1 VGPLSPF
8 PVSRFPFYVPVNSRY
23 LFGEAWA
30 IARSGP
36 RHTAMA
42 VTLIALAFYV
52 PGLFA
57 LVSRNLSRLAGPSRD
72 PVGAVLTLDPAADAR
87 AIAARLAADPRVA
100 RVTIVGREAAL
111 ERFRRAYPD
120 LGGAL
125 QDLGEAPFPPTV
137 EVHLHP
143 AAPAQAARELAAAA
157 RSWPGVDSAESEEAF
172 ARKFRDGVRLL
183 RGAGLFLGGLL
194 AFAAVLSVASAV
206 RLALDLHRD
215 EIDIMR
221 RMGAT
226 EAAIRAP
233 FWLHAS
239 FEGLAGG
246 AFSLLLLYA
255 TYRGALHLLSRE
267 PHPVLSLFWVG
278 FLDLPTALALPAVG
292 AVAGFVGSLL
302 SLSKRPKS

>member
-1 VGPLSPF
+1 MRRTRTPTSISVCIPCSI
-8 PVSRFPFYVPVNSRY
+8 R
-23 LFGEAWA
+23 
-30 IARSGP
+30 AR
-36 RHTAMA
+36 
-42 VTLIALAFYV
+42 
-52 PGLFA
+52 
-57 LVSRNLSRLAGPSRD
+57 
-72 PVGAVLTLDPAADAR
+72 GAS
-87 AIAARLAADPRVA
+87 
-100 RVTIVGREAAL
+100 
-111 ERFRRAYPD
+111 
-120 LGGAL
+120 
-125 QDLGEAPFPPTV
+125 
-137 EVHLHP
+137 
-143 AAPAQAARELAAAA
+143 AQ
-157 RSWPGVDSAESEEAF
+157 SWPGVDSAESEEAF

-183 RGAGLFLGGLL
+183 RGAGFFLGGLL

-246 AFSLLLLYA
+246 ALSLLLLYA
-255 TYRGALHLLSRE
+255 TYRAAIHLLSRE

-292 AVAGFVGSLL
+292 AIAGFVGSLL

>member
-1 VGPLSPF
+1 M
-8 PVSRFPFYVPVNSRY
+8 NSRY

-42 VTLIALAFYV
+42 VLLIALAFYV

-57 LVSRNLSRLAGPSRD
+57 LVSRNLARLASTAGD
-72 PVGAVLTLDPAADAR
+72 PTAAVLTLDPAADAR
-87 AIAARLAADPRVA
+87 SIAARVAADGRVA
-100 RVTIVGREAAL
+100 RVTIVGSAAAF
-111 ERFRRAYPD
+111 ERFRKAYPD
-120 LGGAL
+120 LGAAL
-125 QDLGEAPFPPTV
+125 ADLDEAPFPPTI
-137 EVHLHP
+137 EVTLKPSSP
-143 AAPAQAARELAAAA
+143 ASAGRELAREA
-157 RSWPGVDSAESEEAF
+157 RSWPGVDSAESEEEY
-172 ARKFRDGVRLL
+172 ARKFRDGVRIL
-183 RGAGLFLGGLL
+183 RGAGLFLGSLL
-194 AFAAVLSVASAV
+194 TIAAVLSVASAV

-246 AFSLLLLYA
+246 ALALALLYA
-255 TYRGALHLLSRE
+255 TYRGAVYLLARE
-267 PHPVLSLFWVG
+267 PHPVLSIFWVG

-292 AVAGFVGSLL
+292 AAAGLVGSLL
-302 SLSKRPKS
+302 SLSKRPRD

>member
-1 VGPLSPF
+1 M
-8 PVSRFPFYVPVNSRY
+8 NSRY

-57 LVSRNLSRLAGPSRD
+57 LVSRNLSRLAGPARD
-72 PVGAVLTLDPAADAR
+72 PVAAILTLDPAADSR
-87 AIAARLAADPRVA
+87 AVAARLSADPRVA
-100 RVTIVGREAAL
+100 RVTVVGSADAF

-125 QDLGEAPFPPTV
+125 QDLGEAPFPPTI

-143 AAPAQAARELAAAA
+143 EAPAGAARNLAATV

-215 EIDIMR
+215 EIEIMR

-246 AFSLLLLYA
+246 ALSLLLLYV
-255 TYRGALHLLSRE
+255 TYRTALHLLSRE

-278 FLDLPTALALPAVG
+278 FLDLPTALTLPAVG
-292 AVAGFVGSLL
+292 AAAGFVGSLL
-302 SLSKRPKS
+302 SLSKRAKS

>member
-1 VGPLSPF
+1 M
-8 PVSRFPFYVPVNSRY
+8 NSRY

-42 VTLIALAFYV
+42 VLLIALAFYV

-57 LVSRNLSRLAGPSRD
+57 LVSRNLARLASTAGD
-72 PVGAVLTLDPAADAR
+72 PTAAVLTLDPAADAR
-87 AIAARLAADPRVA
+87 SIAARVAADGRVA
-100 RVTIVGREAAL
+100 RVTIVGSAAAF
-111 ERFRRAYPD
+111 ERFRKAYPD
-120 LGGAL
+120 LGAAL
-125 QDLGEAPFPPTV
+125 ADLDEAPFPPTI
-137 EVHLHP
+137 EVTLKPSSP
-143 AAPAQAARELAAAA
+143 ASAGRELAREA
-157 RSWPGVDSAESEEAF
+157 RSWPGVDSAESEEEY
-172 ARKFRDGVRLL
+172 ARKFRDGVRIL
-183 RGAGLFLGGLL
+183 RGAGLFLGSLL
-194 AFAAVLSVASAV
+194 TIAAVLSVASAV

-246 AFSLLLLYA
+246 ALALALLYA
-255 TYRGALHLLSRE
+255 TYRGAVYLLARE
-267 PHPVLSLFWVG
+267 PHPVLSIFWVG

-292 AVAGFVGSLL
+292 AAAGLVGSLL
-302 SLSKRPKS
+302 SLSKRPRA

>member
-1 VGPLSPF
+1 M
-8 PVSRFPFYVPVNSRY
+8 NSRY

-30 IARSGP
+30 IAKSGP
-36 RHTAMA
+36 RHTAIA
-42 VTLIALAFYV
+42 VVLIALAFYV

-57 LVSRNLSRLAGPSRD
+57 LLSRNLGRLAGSAREPA
-72 PVGAVLTLDPAADAR
+72 AVILTLESSADPR
-87 AIAARLAADPRVA
+87 GIAARVTRDPRVA
-100 RVTIVGREAAL
+100 KVTIVGSAAAL

-120 LGGAL
+120 LGGAIA
-125 QDLGEAPFPPTV
+125 DLGEAPFPPTI
-137 EVHLHP
+137 EVALRP
-143 AAPAQAARELAAAA
+143 SAPPRAAREIALAA
-157 RSWPGVDSAESEEAF
+157 RSWPGVEVAESEEEF
-172 ARKFRDGVRLL
+172 AKKFRDGVRLL

-194 AFAAVLSVASAV
+194 TVAAILSVASAV

-215 EIDIMR
+215 EISIMR

-233 FWLHAS
+233 FWLHAF

-246 AFSLLLLYA
+246 ALALALLYA
-255 TYRGALHLLSRE
+255 TFRAAAYFLSRE

-292 AVAGFVGSLL
+292 AVAGFLGSLL
-302 SLSKRPKS
+302 SLSKSPKA

>member
-1 VGPLSPF
+1 MNL
-8 PVSRFPFYVPVNSRY
+8 RY

-42 VTLIALAFYV
+42 VLLIALAFYV

-57 LVSRNLSRLAGPSRD
+57 LVSRNLSRLAGSAKEPT
-72 PVGAVLTLDPAADAR
+72 AVILTLDPSGDAR
-87 AIAARLAADPRVA
+87 ATADRVAGDPRVA
-100 RVTIVGREAAL
+100 KVTIVSSAAAL
-111 ERFRRAYPD
+111 ERFRKAYPD

-125 QDLGEAPFPPTV
+125 AELGEAPFPPTI
-137 EVHLHP
+137 EVVLRGS
-143 AAPAQAARELAAAA
+143 APTRAARAIAATA
-157 RSWPGVDSAESEEAF
+157 RTWPGVDSAESEEEF
-172 ARKFRDGVRLL
+172 AAKFRDGVRLL

-194 AFAAVLSVASAV
+194 TIAAILSVASAV

-215 EIDIMR
+215 EIEIMR

-246 AFSLLLLYA
+246 AVALALLYA
-255 TYRGALHLLSRE
+255 TYRGAAHLLARE

-292 AVAGFVGSLL
+292 GVAGLLGSLL
-302 SLSKRPKS
+302 SLGKRVRA

>member
-1 VGPLSPF
+1 M
-8 PVSRFPFYVPVNSRY
+8 NSRY

-42 VTLIALAFYV
+42 VLLIALAFYV

-57 LVSRNLSRLAGPSRD
+57 LVSRNLSRLASTAGD
-72 PVGAVLTLDPAADAR
+72 PTAAVLTLDPSADAR
-87 AIAARLAADPRVA
+87 AIAARVAADSRVA
-100 RVTIVGREAAL
+100 RVTIVGSAAAF
-111 ERFRRAYPD
+111 ERFRKAYPD
-120 LGGAL
+120 LGAAL
-125 QDLGEAPFPPTV
+125 ADLDEVPFPPTI
-137 EVHLHP
+137 EVTLKP
-143 AAPAQAARELAAAA
+143 SSPQRAAREIARTA
-157 RSWPGVDSAESEEAF
+157 RSWPGVDSAESEEEF
-172 ARKFRDGVRLL
+172 ARKFRDGVRIL
-183 RGAGLFLGGLL
+183 RGAGLFLGSLL
-194 AFAAVLSVASAV
+194 TIAAVLSVASAV

-246 AFSLLLLYA
+246 ALALALLYA
-255 TYRGALHLLSRE
+255 TYRGAVYLLARE
-267 PHPVLSLFWVG
+267 PHPVLSIFWVG

-292 AVAGFVGSLL
+292 AAAGLVGSLL
-302 SLSKRPKS
+302 SLSKRPRD

>member
-1 VGPLSPF
+1 M
-8 PVSRFPFYVPVNSRY
+8 NSRY

-42 VTLIALAFYV
+42 VLLIALAFYV

-57 LVSRNLSRLAGPSRD
+57 LLARNLSRMSDPARD
-72 PVGAVLTLDPAADAR
+72 PVGVVLTLDPSADAR
-87 AIAARLAADPRVA
+87 AIAAKVAQDRRVA
-100 RVTIVGREAAL
+100 RVTIVGSEAAL

-120 LGGAL
+120 LGAAL
-125 QDLGEAPFPPTV
+125 QELHEAPFPPTI
-137 EVHLHP
+137 EVHLRP
-143 AAPAQAARELAAAA
+143 AVPALAARDLAASAQ
-157 RSWPGVDSAESEEAF
+157 SWPGVDSAESEEAF

-183 RGAGLFLGGLL
+183 RGAGFFLGGLL

-246 AFSLLLLYA
+246 ALSLLLLYA
-255 TYRGALHLLSRE
+255 TYRAAIHLLSRE

-292 AVAGFVGSLL
+292 AIAGFVGSLL